1 MKKAIVTK
9 VVVILLVTVNIS
21 CAGRCAKSLGT
32 QPAKKAKANP
42 VDAVLE
48 KLRQKTLELK
58 TYMCKIEY
66 KFSQPLLFES
76 ETLRK
81 GDLYYQK
88 SGGKSTLRINFKTL
102 KQDDEKEQKYRE
114 QYIFDGLWLTQI
126 DYQLE
131 QVVKRQLAE
140 PNGPTDAF
148 DLVSENFPIIGF
160 SKTNKLKEEFE
171 IKFIEQQVGEA
182 ENFTHLHL
190 NPKPNAA
197 YKEDYAA
204 IDFWIDKKL
213 YLPAK
218 IVAVSTEPD
227 IQPDV
232 YQIRLLKPKVNKE
245 LSKKV
250 FDLKIPKGFTVEII
264 PLKKDKNERI

>member
-1 MKKAIVTK
+1 MKKTIVTK
-9 VVVILLVTVNIS
+9 IVVMLLVTVNIS
-21 CAGRCAKSLGT
+21 WAGPCAKNPCT
-32 QPAKKAKANP
+32 PPAEKAKANP
-42 VDAVLE
+42 VDAVLK

-58 TYMCKIEY
+58 TYTCRIEY
-66 KFSQPLLFES
+66 KFSQPLLES

-81 GDLYYQK
+81 GDLYYSK
-88 SGGKSTLRINFKTL
+88 SGGTSTLRINFKTL
-102 KQDDEKEQKYRE
+102 KQDDEKEEKYIE
-114 QYIFDGLWLTQI
+114 QYIFDGIWLTQI

-140 PNGPTDAF
+140 PNGSTDAF

-171 IKFIEQQVGEA
+171 IKFVEQQGGEV

-190 NPKPNAA
+190 KPKPNSV
-197 YKEDYAA
+197 YKDDYAA

-227 IQPDV
+227 ILPDV
-232 YQIRLLKPKVNKE
+232 YQIRLLKPKVNKK
-245 LSKKV
+245 LGKKV
-250 FDLKIPKGFTVEII
+250 FDLKIPKGFSTEII
-264 PLKKDKNERI
+264 PLKKD